1 MQHISV
7 MKDEFIG
14 KQVLISECT
23 DPTLINLSGIIIDET
38 KNTFIIEVN
47 NQLKRVA
54 KDIAQFTI
62 KQHDTLIQVK
72 GSQIS
77 FRPEDRIKKAR

>member
-1 MQHISV
+1 MQHIPIL
-7 MKDEFIG
+7 KDEFVG

-38 KNTFIIEVN
+38 KNTFIIDVN
-47 NQLKRVA
+47 GQLKRVA

-72 GSQIS
+72 GSQIP